1 MRNVRWIGAVAVA
14 GAMCVAGCGGGSTT
28 EIPPSVGSS
37 SETQAV
43 APAKPV
49 QNLVLTA
56 AELPPG
62 LTVTPIEADEKQAIL
77 DQLTGSAD
85 EGATFTPAE
94 CRLPSMFEPS
104 APVDASKLGVVV
116 GEAGRGYFNEA
127 VVARRPAVAQL
138 RTFLDTCKTVRE
150 THGGTSIE
158 TTYTVLDGVRSKADE
173 LVVLHEQVPGVLVK
187 QDAYTAYASVAGHA
201 VWVRMRTL
209 GGDAP
214 DRPLFDQLVTAS
226 IDKVAAAR

>member
-28 EIPPSVGSS
+28 EIPPSIGSS

-104 APVDASKLGVVV
+104 TPVDASKLGVVV

-127 VVARRPAVAQL
+127 VVAQRPAVAQL

>member
-28 EIPPSVGSS
+28 EIPPSIGSS
-37 SETQAV
+37 SETRAV

-62 LTVTPIEADEKQAIL
+62 LTVTPIEADEKQVIL

-127 VVARRPAVAQL
+127 VVAQRPAVAQL

-173 LVVLHEQVPGVLVK
+173 LVVVHEQVPGVLVK
-187 QDAYTAYASVAGHA
+187 QDAYTRTR
-201 VWVRMRTL
+201 VWPGTPY
-209 GGDAP
+209 G
-214 DRPLFDQLVTAS
+214 
-226 IDKVAAAR
+226 